1 MDRFVEIVDKH
12 APIRKRSIKGN
23 NAPWLDT
30 ELKSI
35 MRERDNAKAE
45 TLKSKSDMD
54 ERYYCKLR
62 NKVTKL
68 NRLKKKI
75 YFIQKISNSSN
86 NCKQLWKVINEIMCK
101 KTKAF

>member
-1 MDRFVEIVDKH
+1 VEIVDKH

-45 TLKSKSDMD
+45 TGKGIMPKP
-54 ERYYCKLR
+54 KL
-62 NKVTKL
+62 
-68 NRLKKKI
+68 
-75 YFIQKISNSSN
+75 
-86 NCKQLWKVINEIMCK
+86 
-101 KTKAF
+101 